1 MDLALE
7 IHVIGKRAGKID
19 NLLVAGAQLAGGFI
33 DGGFNWGC
41 NAVISWAEAGFQLA
55 GCPAALG

>member
-33 DGGFNWGC
+33 D
-41 NAVISWAEAGFQLA
+41 
-55 GCPAALG
+55 